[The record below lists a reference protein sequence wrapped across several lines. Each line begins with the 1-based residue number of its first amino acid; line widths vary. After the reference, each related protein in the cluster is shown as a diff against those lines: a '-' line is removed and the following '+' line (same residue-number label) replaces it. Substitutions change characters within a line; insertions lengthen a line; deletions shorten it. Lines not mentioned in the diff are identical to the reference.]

1 MGENG
6 PIIPSN
12 RGLDISSVTRDPSS
26 VMRDISTLFVAYVQ
40 IFAPTLGQNRMRPI
54 DLYQLLSR

>member
-40 IFAPTLGQNRMRPI
+40 IFAPTLGP
-54 DLYQLLSR
+54 LF